1 MGSRHLEKI
10 FYFIIMVMMILSLTA
25 CSENREIIHYAD
37 AESFEAALN
46 KGEKLEGKIV
56 RFVAGE
62 LKPDS
67 AFGYNI
73 WAGEHLNFVS
83 SRDPGIK
90 EGDTVAVKATA
101 IEYVSGSWI
110 IRYEKVDHAVLDD
123 STISL
128 DHAAVSASPDG
139 SGDGA
144 GADSTN
150 ASDREET
157 TDSEEGSGDGASA
170 DLTNT
175 SGSAETTDSE
185 EGSEDGSTADLT
197 NASAPEET
205 SASTDTSEAAETAGL
220 TDESDPAEIHVSTD
234 GSGHAAMDGSAA
246 SSEKADSGSTSGSAE
261 QPLELVDSGWC
272 ISSQSGDIVY
282 IDFCEMIY
290 NPNKDVIASFPTA
303 IATVRHSDGHILATK
318 EQMGSIVMPG
328 DTITLCS
335 FLSIPASG
343 VTDDMQIIFDVDWVE
358 WEHSTST
365 HSAVKTTDFAI
376 TNVSESSSKDQS
388 FVTGEITNHYSED
401 INKVYLSMILRKD
414 GEIVYI
420 DDTYLDRLRS
430 GKTKAFQFWRYDEWP
445 EHDTIDISALV
456 WSG

>member
-123 STISL
+123 STI
-128 DHAAVSASPDG
+128 
-139 SGDGA
+139 
-144 GADSTN
+144 
-150 ASDREET
+150 
-157 TDSEEGSGDGASA
+157 
-170 DLTNT
+170 T

-220 TDESDPAEIHVSTD
+220 TDESDLAEIHVSTD